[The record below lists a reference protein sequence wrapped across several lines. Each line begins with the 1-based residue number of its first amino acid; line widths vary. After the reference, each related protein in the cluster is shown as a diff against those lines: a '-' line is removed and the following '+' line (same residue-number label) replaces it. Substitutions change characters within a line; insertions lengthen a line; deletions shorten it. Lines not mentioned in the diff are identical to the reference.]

1 CYNSAIMGQITI
13 EIPQSVNRNYR
24 IVSES
29 SAKKVLS
36 NLEHL
41 VKTENDIAD
50 NEILGLWSDRKESVE
65 DIASELRRKS
75 NNRSLKND

>member
-1 CYNSAIMGQITI
+1 MGQITI

-29 SAKKVLS
+29 SAKEVLS

-41 VKTENDIAD
+41 VKKENDIAD

-65 DIASELRRKS
+65 EIAKQLRRKS
-75 NNRSLKND
+75 NDRSLKND